1 MLINYFGRKMFNMEY
16 FYILVVEKTKRRK
29 HADIHLHLG
38 RYTQFISGILEL
50 AVSLAER
57 IKNKLIFNI

>member
-29 HADIHLHLG
+29 HAAIH
-38 RYTQFISGILEL
+38 
-50 AVSLAER
+50 
-57 IKNKLIFNI
+57 